1 MQVNEQNMFLRIAQ
15 AAMSMDGTHDAGN
28 DAPKKLSAPNASFH
42 SEQVISK
49 GRNLLVD
56 GDSYKA

>member
-1 MQVNEQNMFLRIAQ
+1 MFLRIAQ

-28 DAPKKLSAPNASFH
+28 DAQNKVTAPNASFH